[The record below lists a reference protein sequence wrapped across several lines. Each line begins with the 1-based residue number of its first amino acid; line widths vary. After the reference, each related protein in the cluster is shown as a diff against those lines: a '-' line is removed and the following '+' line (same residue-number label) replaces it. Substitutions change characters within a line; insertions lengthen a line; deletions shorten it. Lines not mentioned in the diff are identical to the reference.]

1 MLLAYKTTY
10 VMIVSALSFIQKGVP
25 TMMILK
31 ALFGH
36 QPLSPSRYRTTFNTL
51 KGANN
56 TRLKESR

>member
-1 MLLAYKTTY
+1 
-10 VMIVSALSFIQKGVP
+10 MIVSALSFIQKGVP

-51 KGANN
+51 KGGSN
-56 TRLKESR
+56 TRFKESR